1 MGLGQNGCCQ
11 KEGQHQRSAGCV
23 DGFNLMVPARLGAPA
38 EWRLF
43 HGTTIKV
50 WIDNHCTFHGAGFSS
65 KRANKAPHC

>member
-1 MGLGQNGCCQ
+1 
-11 KEGQHQRSAGCV
+11 V